1 MNRKQLPYRLDGG
14 CKRNHTEQRETFYDT
29 RRISNT
35 QIETTIESISKSDGI
50 YNPKKAWKQYAKER
64 LDDWQ
69 REIMSDSVRCCF
81 DVPEL
86 KYSRKRAINGTGY
99 GWLNVVN
106 PKGLFSIKIP

>member
-1 MNRKQLPYRLDGG
+1 MTSRRKTKKETAKIKTKLLAMHTH
-14 CKRNHTEQRETFYDT
+14 CKVKHYSREAKRYKEYL
-29 RRISNT
+29 R
-35 QIETTIESISKSDGI
+35 QITLWL
-50 YNPKKAWKQYAKER
+50 AWKQYAKER

>member
-1 MNRKQLPYRLDGG
+1 MTPEEFQKWIGD
-14 CKRNHTEQRETFYDT
+14 
-29 RRISNT
+29 T